1 METTDLGPCDHIM
14 VGSKIWPAL
23 LQNSLSL
30 LLGPEPDGL
39 PCLPCLALS
48 CLSCLVGRG
57 QKNNRTAQNQL
68 FC

>member
-1 METTDLGPCDHIM
+1 METADLGPCDHIM

-39 PCLPCLALS
+39 PCLPCECNLKGTLT
-48 CLSCLVGRG
+48 LTF
-57 QKNNRTAQNQL
+57 TAWARPG
-68 FC
+68 